1 MEKLLIM
8 VDKEKLENFIEL
20 HGGSKRK
27 AMDFL
32 ALRIDHLIRSRR
44 RAVPEKEEVPIEIP
58 LRPNLM
64 GAFDEFCVLF
74 NTSKKEV
81 VNRIISQKKIRQK

>member
-1 MEKLLIM
+1 MEKLLVK
-8 VDKEKLENFIEL
+8 VDKKALEAFIES
-20 HGGSKRK
+20 HGSRRK

-32 ALRIDHLIRSRR
+32 ALRIDSLVRSRR
-44 RAVPEKEEVPIEIP
+44 RSVPAREEVPIEIP
-58 LRPNLM
+58 LRPNLL

-81 VNRIISQKKIRQK
+81 VNRIIKQKTIRTK